1 MERLQ
6 NKINE
11 QNAKVREHE
20 DNIKKED
27 EEIQNL

>member
-27 EEIQNL
+27 EEI

>member
-11 QNAKVREHE
+11 QTAKVREHE
-20 DNIKKED
+20 NNIKKED
-27 EEIQNL
+27 EEI

>member
-11 QNAKVREHE
+11 QNSKVREHE

-27 EEIQNL
+27 EEI